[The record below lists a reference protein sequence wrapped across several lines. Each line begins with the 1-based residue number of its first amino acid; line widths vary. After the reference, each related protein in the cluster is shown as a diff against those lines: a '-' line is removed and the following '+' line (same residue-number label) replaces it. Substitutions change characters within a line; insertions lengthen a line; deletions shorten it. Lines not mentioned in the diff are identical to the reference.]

1 MNFPFFIV
9 DAFTNVPFGGNP
21 AAVCIVEQDIDAA
34 WMQNVAA
41 ETRLSETAF
50 IQSGS
55 GSRFN
60 LRWFTP
66 TVEVNLCGHAT
77 LASALVLWTE
87 DRVPS
92 SQNIEFETKSG
103 LSLLRG

>member
-41 ETRLSETAF
+41 
-50 IQSGS
+50 
-55 GSRFN
+55 
-60 LRWFTP
+60 
-66 TVEVNLCGHAT
+66 
-77 LASALVLWTE
+77 
-87 DRVPS
+87 
-92 SQNIEFETKSG
+92 
-103 LSLLRG
+103 